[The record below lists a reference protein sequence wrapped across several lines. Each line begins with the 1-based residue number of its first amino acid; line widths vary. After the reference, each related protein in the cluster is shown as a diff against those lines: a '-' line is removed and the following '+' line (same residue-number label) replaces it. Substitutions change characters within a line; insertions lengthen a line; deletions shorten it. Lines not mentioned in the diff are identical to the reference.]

1 MMKRILWRLPSLVAA
16 AVAACLFAVGGA
28 WASDIACRSPAG
40 ESTVRCNNP
49 DGSGVRCSL
58 ATDEPRPRQRQALIC
73 DSSRLSDRYERIYAE
88 QQRMLRKGRIDNAD
102 ITAWRARRDACE
114 SARCLESLFARFWRE
129 RDSMKNASERPVSTP
144 PTAKV
149 TIKPIVPATPATLPL
164 QELAAT
170 PAPAPALVAPPLVAP
185 ALVAPALV
193 AVPDEP
199 PAQPAPDALPVAAL
213 LATQA
218 AQEPEVPARP
228 PVAAA
233 APPRPDPG
241 MASLPFIESF
251 NTTPARAYPAA
262 LTAESVFSGLA
273 VLGMGAGFLWTRRTA
288 GAGQGRPRAVSAA
301 IAILFFGLLLVN
313 ALLLPFTLAL

>member
-1 MMKRILWRLPSLVAA
+1 MMKRILWRLSSLVAA
-16 AVAACLFAVGGA
+16 AFAACLFPVGGA
-28 WASDIACRSPAG
+28 WASDIACKSPAG
-40 ESTVRCNNP
+40 ESAVRCNNP

-58 ATDEPRPRQRQALIC
+58 VTDESRPRQRHALIC

-102 ITAWRARRDACE
+102 LTAWRARRDACE

-129 RDSMKNASERPVSTP
+129 RDAMKNLSERPAATSP
-144 PTAKV
+144 AAKV
-149 TIKPIVPATPATLPL
+149 KINPIVPAAPAIRAIP
-164 QELAAT
+164 EPAAT
-170 PAPAPALVAPPLVAP
+170 PAIALA
-185 ALVAPALV
+185 
-193 AVPDEP
+193 AVPDETP
-199 PAQPAPDALPVAAL
+199 TQTAPDASPLAAL
-213 LATQA
+213 PATQA
-218 AQEPEVPARP
+218 AQEPVVLAQA
-228 PVAAA
+228 VAA
-233 APPRPDPG
+233 PLPTPPDPG

-262 LTAESVFSGLA
+262 LTADSVFSGLA

-288 GAGQGRPRAVSAA
+288 GAGQGRPRGVSAA